1 MVPSAIDVADVTDG
15 RAQEGIGSQ
24 GIAPPDEACAH
35 ILVVDDDPH
44 ILRLCQHYLTAGEG
58 IAPDGIETRV
68 VPAGTG
74 REALALVRDRLAAGG
89 RVACALVDVMLPD
102 GPDGIDTIRGLW
114 ELDPEIQCTLMT
126 GMGSRIEQVLAG
138 RLPPD
143 RLERWDYFAKPF
155 SAFEITQRMRRALS
169 AWLSHRRGERRA
181 AENEGLLLH
190 LSRANG
196 ELEATVAERTSALAA
211 RSVEQERKNAELE
224 RALRDLEA
232 AQGKLLQQ
240 EKMAC
245 IGQLAAG
252 VAHEL
257 NNPIGFVHSNLGTLR
272 RYVERIR
279 GLIAIYEA
287 QSPAANEEIARTRRE
302 LKVDFMLQDLPALVE
317 ESLEG
322 TERMRKIV
330 SDLKVFSHPAEQTP
344 KYADLN
350 EGLKSTLNIVH
361 NEIKYKAE
369 VKTELGEI
377 PPVLCL
383 GSQLN
388 QVFMNLLVNA
398 AQAIADAGV
407 ITVTTRRDGGEVEV
421 VIADTGCGI
430 PEELLT
436 RIFDPFFTTKEVGK
450 GTGLGLSIS
459 CDIVRRHG
467 GTIAVESKVG
477 RGTTFRIRL
486 PIEGGGELQ
495 HVD

>member
-1 MVPSAIDVADVTDG
+1 MVPSATDVAGIRDG
-15 RAQEGIGSQ
+15 RAQEGIRSQ
-24 GIAPPDEACAH
+24 GEASPDEARAQ

-58 IAPDGIETRV
+58 IAPDGIELRLLS
-68 VPAGTG
+68 AGSG
-74 REALALVRDRLAAGG
+74 AEALALVRQRVAAGE
-89 RVACALVDVMLPD
+89 RIACALVDVLLPD
-102 GPDGIDTIRGLW
+102 GPDGIETICRLW
-114 ELDPEIQCTLMT
+114 EIDPDVQCTLMT
-126 GMGSRIEQVLAG
+126 GMGARIAQEIAG
-138 RLPPD
+138 RLPED
-143 RLERWDYFAKPF
+143 RLDRWDYFTKPF
-155 SAFEITQRMRRALS
+155 TAFEITQRMRRALA
-169 AWLSHRRGERRA
+169 AWLAHRGEARRA
-181 AENEGLLLH
+181 AENERLLLH
-190 LSRANG
+190 LSRANL
-196 ELEATVAERTSALAA
+196 ELEETVRERTSALAL
-211 RSVEQERKNAELE
+211 RSEEQERKNVELE
-224 RALRDLEA
+224 RAMRELES

-279 GLIAIYEA
+279 GLIGVYEA
-287 QSPAANEEIARTRRE
+287 QSPPGNGEIARTRRE

-330 SDLKVFSHPAEQTP
+330 ADLKVFSHPAEQTP

-350 EGLKSTLNIVH
+350 EGLRSTLNIVH

-369 VKTELGEI
+369 VKTEFGDI

-383 GSQLN
+383 GGQLN

-398 AQAIADAGV
+398 AQAIAESGV
-407 ITVTTRRDGGEVEV
+407 ITVATHRGGDEVEV
-421 VIADTGCGI
+421 RISDTGCGI
-430 PEELLT
+430 PEELLS
-436 RIFDPFFTTKEVGK
+436 RIFDPFFTTKDVGK

-467 GTIAVESKVG
+467 GTIRVESTVG
-477 RGTTFRIRL
+477 VGTTFRIRL
-486 PIEGGGELQ
+486 PVEGGGNL
-495 HVD
+495 HHDG